1 MKVMQTE
8 AYKKEKIIDN
18 SRGKLK
24 GLGVPWSLKDH
35 KIEPLLLNCAFE
47 EFLGYLNEPAMIRPG
62 FEITKES
69 VVVPSFFVKVN
80 GFFETEIED
89 SNLLK
94 LDGYSG
100 LLSPHYFKRDSI
112 QFYSKEN
119 GLNIEGFLKSGY
131 ENLDFLNPS
140 ARKEFLLAIERVLNN
155 LSEDFDLQEAEHT
168 LLFCSLNIAKM
179 FHKFDFQDKVPKI
192 VIVENEGRFRSL
204 SKDTLLIL
212 LLARELSFDIIIL
225 SEDGY
230 SSIENKLEE
239 KDYVL
244 YMHQNLEKKAEQSK
258 EFSNIFKWF
267 FGIYKK
273 SEGLKIILY
282 LIIAICFAGF
292 ALSFRM
298 GKFSLSSLLI
308 LGGSIIL
315 IFLTS
320 VITHGILNLSKRSF
334 NIFKRFFGIYNKV
347 SKDTASPIIVPSVII
362 ATCFAGFLL
371 SFGLKVF
378 SISYFLLLGGIF
390 IIVFLIAVFIY
401 AILNIYEDN
410 GSKDEK

>member
-8 AYKKEKIIDN
+8 AYKKEKIINN
-18 SRGKLK
+18 SKGKLK
-24 GLGVPWSLKDH
+24 GLGVPWSLKDY

-47 EFLGYLNEPAMIRPG
+47 EFLGFLNEPAMIRPG
-62 FEITKES
+62 FEISEES

-80 GFFETEIED
+80 GFFETEIEN

-94 LDGYSG
+94 LDEYSG
-100 LLSPHYFKRDSI
+100 LLSPHYYKRNSV

-131 ENLDFLNPS
+131 ENLDFLHPS
-140 ARKEFLLAIERVLNN
+140 IRKEFLLAIERVLNN

-225 SEDGY
+225 SENGY

-244 YMHQNLEKKAEQSK
+244 YMHQNLKKKAEQSK
-258 EFSNIFKWF
+258 ESFNIFKWF
-267 FGIYKK
+267 F
-273 SEGLKIILY
+273 E
-282 LIIAICFAGF
+282 
-292 ALSFRM
+292 
-298 GKFSLSSLLI
+298 
-308 LGGSIIL
+308 
-315 IFLTS
+315 
-320 VITHGILNLSKRSF
+320 
-334 NIFKRFFGIYNKV
+334 IYNKV
-347 SKDTASPIIVPSVII
+347 SKDTAGPIIVPSVII

-371 SFGLKVF
+371 SFGLKIF

-390 IIVFLIAVFIY
+390 IIVFLIAVFIH
-401 AILNIYEDN
+401 AFLNIYEDN